1 VKYYTIAM
9 RKDSLNTHLTYT
21 LSFYNFYIRCNIS
34 FVKSISRLTFVL
46 SKVLYVWQTL
56 SIQMLVK
63 SVKNMKKDKSEEK
76 LLNRRKGAANAVL
89 MANCSMC

>member
-1 VKYYTIAM
+1 
-9 RKDSLNTHLTYT
+9 
-21 LSFYNFYIRCNIS
+21 
-34 FVKSISRLTFVL
+34 LTFVL
-46 SKVLYVWQTL
+46 CKVLYVWQTL

>member
-1 VKYYTIAM
+1 MQYFF
-9 RKDSLNTHLTYT
+9 L
-21 LSFYNFYIRCNIS
+21 
-34 FVKSISRLTFVL
+34 KSISRLTFVL
-46 SKVLYVWQTL
+46 SKVLCLANL

-63 SVKNMKKDKSEEK
+63 SVKNMKKDNSEEK